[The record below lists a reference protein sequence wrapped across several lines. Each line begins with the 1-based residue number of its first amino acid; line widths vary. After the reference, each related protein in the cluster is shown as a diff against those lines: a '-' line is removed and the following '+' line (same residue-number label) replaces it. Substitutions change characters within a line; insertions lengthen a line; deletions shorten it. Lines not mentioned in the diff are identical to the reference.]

1 MKRYY
6 TFTVHETYAGSRD
19 GEITVEIESLETHEL
34 PEIGELDGMTEEAKE
49 IAYDKYK
56 SGDVEWE
63 ESGTFGNDSDT
74 DYDIDLNNTYLVDDD
89 DEELK

>member
-34 PEIGELDGMTEEAKE
+34 PEIG
-49 IAYDKYK
+49 
-56 SGDVEWE
+56 
-63 ESGTFGNDSDT
+63 
-74 DYDIDLNNTYLVDDD
+74 
-89 DEELK
+89 

>member
-1 MKRYY
+1 
-6 TFTVHETYAGSRD
+6 
-19 GEITVEIESLETHEL
+19 
-34 PEIGELDGMTEEAKE
+34 MTEEAKE